1 MEKSDQKNIKDIRT
15 AIVKKRKGGQ
25 CVIRENGAINTPFLP
40 LAQPTEYYRKE
51 GGGEYILFFIKRKG
65 KTSNLLGL
73 YKPKTLQV
81 ERIPINKDFN
91 KENK

>member
-51 GGGEYILFFIKRKG
+51 GGGGVHFVLYQKKG
-65 KTSNLLGL
+65 KNIKSLRAIQT
-73 YKPKTLQV
+73 
-81 ERIPINKDFN
+81 
-91 KENK
+91 

>member
-40 LAQPTEYYRKE
+40 LA
-51 GGGEYILFFIKRKG
+51 
-65 KTSNLLGL
+65 
-73 YKPKTLQV
+73 
-81 ERIPINKDFN
+81 
-91 KENK
+91 